1 MPQNNLTQEQLDKL
15 TIELTK
21 YAEEGASDD
30 ELREFKDAYIQQ
42 ISKEADNGNFTEG
55 SVEQPGQPTEP
66 LKKPI
71 VNVDRFGVPETDE
84 YLSGA
89 REAADKK
96 LKETEELLISADI
109 PDLPKHVIN
118 YPSYNVEQ
126 LDSAITDIDSR
137 LEQTN
142 FYLST
147 RGLTQPER
155 KFYKEERE
163 KINEERSAA
172 IVYKAE
178 KTNDYDLSGDA
189 RRAVIDIGPSSP
201 LGKKLRPEVYKLE
214 NRISEDIFKEVESR
228 GVEFYSLTEEDYNGV
243 RRADAEKVGV
253 LADEIAESIAKGNP
267 GVRQV
272 AYERIFERA
281 ENEEEIKMNEEKI
294 KSDPEIQ
301 DVFSRYKSEG
311 LDEFESTNKDGIKY
325 KAEYTSAANAINKSV
340 EFKLNKLT
348 TDYNSDVNSYKQDLI
363 SQIKQGVITPE
374 EAEKQLGDYNK
385 QLYSDLQNT
394 ENLIIQNNN
403 LNLQELTTEYSKKIE
418 GGFKEFLQNNPMDPD
433 DLQKLNDA
441 VKRIG
446 EEVDKDRFGKLKD
459 QEMMSIYKYG
469 ATALIPLFGKSLWST
484 LGRSVSGAGTFNNI
498 PWMVELGDEMNTAY
512 SVADERV
519 EDWSDLANIPSV
531 TKSIGRLAGSALPS
545 ILVGTAVSA
554 STGGLGTIP
563 AMALVAGTGWMT
575 ESIDMAGNIK
585 RDVIRETG
593 SLLKGEQAAGAM
605 WEAQLGNWWTY
616 VFDGLPYVGK
626 ALRAVPSRAAR
637 IAISGTESAL
647 TETPQETFQT
657 SQEQQIM
664 QTVFDET
671 EITAKGF
678 SDRINQK
685 LVKETF
691 LEVAPGSF
699 ALGGGGRA
707 VTEFMMDRQADK
719 LVKEMVA
726 KTRAGLVDD
735 NESFIRQKIFASM
748 NQFGKN
754 FTNSWLST
762 LQKNGS
768 ITEEDL
774 NRLYTYSKTAEGFL
788 RNVNGLNL
796 TEEQN
801 NTYFALSHRANELYN
816 QAESITDDKVTRST
830 ITEQANALKK
840 NAQEFLNNP
849 ETGGSFVSV
858 QIGKGPA
865 LIMNEEQAIEFVT
878 NNPYVAF
885 PEAGINIQGRNVDEF
900 TKMFSEMVEGTK
912 AGLADVKSIDE
923 YSNQQRE
930 EGRLS
935 SVDNTL
941 TKINNAE
948 YINDNEIDS
957 SIDQIFDEIDRVDGL
972 DISDNAKESIKQ
984 QLFSVAEILDNH
996 EFRTKTETR
1005 KVTPKESAEGGAET
1019 KREIPKKSTSKAE
1032 LAGVGTVSVTFTGG
1046 NTISITP
1053 QGQKGRAARV
1063 TKFTFPENFLYTNEQ
1078 GDFTALIIEDAEG
1091 NEITI
1096 NDPEIGVPLA
1106 INNIIAETAA
1116 VPTDVVEEFVTEEI
1130 NYIKERKEAAPESRE
1145 AAPKTSTQVA
1155 PTQVAPTTTEVVTE
1169 EAPVEES
1176 TTEGVE
1182 SSEGLT
1188 EEAESELRKLM
1199 GLDKSKRKAS
1209 REGNTEKDNQ
1219 RLDKVERAVDL
1230 LEKSLSKVMPNIF
1243 IAVAES
1249 SEQFALF
1256 AEEEGYKKRD
1266 LSQGI
1271 FRKMPVP
1278 DSKTFEEEWVII
1290 LNPDSADVA
1299 TVFHEGLHAVLRASG
1314 LSETQARA
1322 VTGRMI
1328 DAVKKTATKKL
1339 QRELKGF
1346 TDMYPT
1352 PQQNEEYIAELIGIL
1367 ANNYNEQNS
1376 ETKSL
1381 IRRWLEKL
1389 AEILGLK
1396 PKGAPLSSV
1405 GLGKTDAATVNM
1417 LNVLAEKM
1425 SRGKVLSKEDV
1436 TSLRMGGPLT
1446 VQQVAADM
1454 RMDEEILTP
1463 GSQILGGT
1471 GIRKSKQ
1478 AKVEDFDTTPPK
1490 VDGVKMI
1497 YPEKTSIDDVLEKS
1511 GGAGIFINSDGT
1523 KVGVV
1528 VVNGRKL
1535 ILQGGIDYTFIEQNV
1550 KDGIG
1555 FAASEDKKIS
1565 QLKTTASDLVAERD
1579 RKNPEHKGKPIAVFV
1594 ASQNGETMLGEWYA
1608 AEYIMEGLDAS
1619 IVNKKYN
1626 GGLKQ
1631 AEKDFVEAIKS
1642 AKVGKTEDGLRDKK
1656 SKDALLKMVEDGKFK
1671 THEGRLDIAKKLA
1684 SKDFSFGFRV
1694 NLNKDLLSNKESA
1707 SKTGKN
1713 VNFKKSLAES
1723 GYFLNDFWN
1732 RFIDERFLKGIQQQR
1747 LQNEKGKTVS
1757 NKTFSG
1763 FFYDPSESLES
1774 QINHAKL
1781 GVDHAQFNSS
1791 FKSQGNFLLDSAYD
1805 VNKLFPLMGYPE
1817 QKGIDIYN
1825 EANNTKFVKEA
1836 PKRNPLGLVRATIVD
1851 KGMISK
1857 WLKENGYSKLIV
1869 NPYTSIALSLYTGVS
1884 EAKEPVIIKQKR
1896 EEAIPSV
1903 EKLMEEAGGTN
1914 DYAYVTDNIRKQRR
1928 TKPAPKKTIKAYKL
1942 FRVDKKKPGQLFPLF
1957 VKANEEVLTDVW
1969 YDAEVGDLTPDGKVK
1984 SKIGNLAYR
1993 PGWHMGDAPIA
2004 THIGEKYNFD
2014 KKSTDKSLKKPT
2026 ARNANHVWAEVEVS
2040 ADVNWQTEAN
2050 KRASKT
2056 KEGKIIPRTAHITDQ
2071 IPEDG
2076 YYRYKTNPNMTG
2088 NWIIG
2093 GAIKVNRVLTDQEVK
2108 DINDKAGVA
2117 DLPRVEPIDLS
2128 EYGFEEPTIRKQK
2141 RRTERL
2147 APNGKRSN
2155 LDDVQYDTVRTPAF
2169 KNWFGDWENDPKN
2182 ASKVVDDNGEPL
2194 VVYHGTT
2201 VEFDVFDKKKLGSK
2215 NWYADAAQQGFFF
2228 ASKKETADEYT
2239 GISIYQG
2246 TDIDNAGIY
2255 KRAEAKFKEERE
2267 KLTLNEKEAI
2277 DKTMSDIKAKATEV
2291 IRNKNPEL
2299 ANVLPD
2305 GDMAIEIA
2313 NTLYK
2318 DGRFSSESIN
2328 KKIEKS
2334 LLDSGVKN
2342 RKNKLKESE
2351 KSFIQKEAKD
2361 LLGISPQVKE
2371 LYLNIREISSQTI
2384 DDANAEIAKDI
2395 IDAKGNKLDGVVFK
2409 GEGEV
2414 KGDDIYVAFEP
2425 NQIKLADG
2433 SNKTFD
2439 PDAPSI
2445 RKQKKKKPKSKIK
2458 DAFEYGIQKGIPAI
2472 NIKNWLIKLGYTE
2485 EEVDSGAYDA
2495 ERIWNKDGKKVKNWF
2510 EYARRSALSARK
2522 FRPQSMFLAQE
2533 AMESAISAELRQA
2546 KMMAESLNS
2555 AINRYKSQDKRDELI
2570 DAVDEFMRDAE
2581 ERDFWRDELPDE
2593 IAQIAEAMRIHID
2606 SLSLKLVEVGAIK
2619 AESSRENILK
2629 NIGVYMNR
2637 SFEIFD
2643 NKNWKKEV
2651 GDQVITAAQNHLREV
2666 YYNSLSGINELDQQL
2681 KDDKITESDYNRRK
2695 KRILANKASVKKIM
2709 DRDGVTEDEALTM
2722 HVEKVV
2728 DDILTRKDVDE
2739 YISFAQSVV
2748 GKKDLSSLKRRKDI
2762 PPAIRALMG
2771 EYTDPGY
2778 NYAMSIFKIANLVE
2792 NQKYLT
2798 KIRDAG
2804 LGVWLFE
2811 DEAGIKKREGYKQ
2824 ITFDGDA
2831 SMNPLDGLYAPEAVA
2846 DAFNDKELSTII
2858 SGIPVI
2864 GTTYKNYLKL
2874 VGGVKYSKTI
2884 LSFGT
2889 HAKNVIGNMYF
2900 MAQNGYLDPRE
2911 YQQPFMVLAKQF
2923 AGKELT
2929 AEQEAKMDEWIRAGI
2944 IGQGA
2949 SIGEIKSIFEGEGS
2963 FEKALSKRIGKKTDN
2978 MLSEGKK
2985 GVKWVGKKAQEAYQ
2999 YEDDMFKIVAYEKEK
3014 LNYSKI
3020 LFDGKSYNQLDASQ
3034 KSAVN
3039 DYVAEIIKNIL
3050 PNYGRIGGFGKFLK
3064 AVPVSGTFISFQ
3076 LEAYRTAYNTVG
3088 LAMQEIKGD
3097 IPGIS
3102 EAGKKLAQKRGAKR
3116 LASIVGFQAFKYGM
3130 IALLGI
3136 PLIPGDDDD
3145 EDGLLERIR
3154 MLLPFWDTN
3163 SDIAIQ
3169 DVKPNGNFTYISVS
3183 ASDPYGSIFKVVNA
3197 TTNYAKTGEG
3207 FSEIFEELTG
3217 PFISE
3222 DILLNT
3228 LMNIKSN
3235 ENDYGG
3241 KIVRNTD
3248 TLFEASGKIALQLY
3262 KTFEPGSLTSTR
3274 KIAQSEN
3281 KLNEVIGQ
3289 FTGFKL
3295 HEIKS
3300 LEQAGFKFRE
3310 IQNEAQESKKAYN
3323 SVKYNIDDYET
3334 QEEINKVIRASKKAM
3349 DKDYKEAV
3357 KLYQALISLGVSK
3370 RDIRAKMDDAGISS
3384 TMRSQ
3389 IARNSID
3396 VKLNAIKK

>member
-1 MPQNNLTQEQLDKL
+1 MNEQLLKDFLATAKKDNYNWDVIL
-15 TIELTK
+15 PKFPELK
-21 YAEEGASDD
+21 DYDLRLLKDYAATAKKDNYDYSIINPKFPEFNLEKQEGG
-30 ELREFKDAYIQQ
+30 EPV
-42 ISKEADNGNFTEG
+42 NFTEG
-55 SVEQPGQPTEP
+55 SVEPQEQPTEP

-71 VNVDRFGVPETDE
+71 VDVDLFGAPKTDDYLAGPRREQEE
-84 YLSGA
+84 YLKSVSG
-89 REAADKK
+89 
-96 LKETEELLISADI
+96 LISEEDS
-109 PDLPKHVIN
+109 
-118 YPSYNVEQ
+118 PSSKLVSQYSAYDPIQ
-126 LDSAITDIDSR
+126 LDSALIDIGKRKQILQS
-137 LEQTN
+137 N
-142 FYLST
+142 I
-147 RGLTQPER
+147 RGPGIS
-155 KFYKEERE
+155 KRE
-163 KINEERSAA
+163 KLNKLEEEYAAA

-178 KTNDYDLSGDA
+178 KTNDYDLSDDA
-189 RRAVIDIGPSSP
+189 RRAVIDIGHSSP

-272 AYERIFERA
+272 AYEKIFERA

-363 SQIKQGVITPE
+363 SQREEGVITPE

-394 ENLIIQNNN
+394 QNLIIQNRK
-403 LNLQELTTEYSKKIE
+403 LNLQELTTEYFKKIE

-441 VKRIG
+441 FKRIG

-469 ATALIPLFGKSLWST
+469 ATALIPLLGKSLNST
-484 LGRSVSGAGTFNNI
+484 LSRSISGSGTLYNQ
-498 PWMVELGDEMNTAY
+498 PWMVELGDEMNTLF

-519 EDWSDLANIPSV
+519 EDWSDLANIPAV

-545 ILVGTAVSA
+545 ILVGAAVSA

-563 AMALVAGTGWMT
+563 AMAAVAMASGLV
-575 ESIDMAGNIK
+575 ESVDMAGNIK

-616 VFDGLPYVGK
+616 IFDGLPYVGK
-626 ALRAVPSRAAR
+626 ALRGISSKAAR
-637 IAISGTESAL
+637 IGIVGFESSGI
-647 TETPQETFQT
+647 ETIQETRQT
-657 SQEQQIM
+657 AQEQQIM

-691 LEVAPGSF
+691 LEVGPGSF

-788 RNVNGLNL
+788 RNINGLNL

-984 QLFSVAEILDNH
+984 QLFSIAEILDNH

-1130 NYIKERKEAAPESRE
+1130 NYIKERKEAAPE
-1145 AAPKTSTQVA
+1145 ASTQVA
-1155 PTQVAPTTTEVVTE
+1155 PTQVAPTTTEETITEEDIDNALTDEIIPITDLEVTGLFTHQTRRPDAIISWITGGKVLGYDKKRNKDEDLNEFTEDFETTPFATGRHNRNAPNFQEGGLYGGPAKGMKFVITRSGKENFTPNLKFSNKKSFDASRGVGVPKPNSRNISDFTFYKVTQDGKLQKIDISKLRNKVESITKTTKKETTTE

-1230 LEKSLSKVMPNIF
+1230 LKKSLSKVMPNIF
-1243 IAVAES
+1243 IDVAES

-1271 FRKMPVP
+1271 SRKMPVP

-1290 LNPDSADVA
+1290 LNPDSADVT

-1314 LSETQARA
+1314 LSEAQARA

-1328 DAVKKTATKKL
+1328 EAVKKTATKRL
-1339 QRELKGF
+1339 QRELEEF
-1346 TDMYPT
+1346 TDMYKT

-1454 RMDEEILTP
+1454 RMDEEQG
-1463 GSQILGGT
+1463 GSGQVGNFNFK
-1471 GIRKSKQ
+1471 RKKSK
-1478 AKVEDFDTTPPK
+1478 APSVEDDTRSSAKNTIQKDLTTYAGQNFVTNMYDFTNYGPT
-1490 VDGVKMI
+1490 DIGGGI
-1497 YPEKTSIDDVLEKS
+1497 VLELY
-1511 GGAGIFINSDGT
+1511 GGKNYVAYMMERTGT
-1523 KVGVV
+1523 KLGEVSNVAAFNSKENAEGFIKNAIDGKANLFAPHVGTKEGSWQFQQNIFEQLVEKLLDNNVITNEELIESFNSGLNSKDGKKALRIFNEKNKTNLTNLNDFIENPKKLVELLDIDNNYSADLRKILNDRIASNKKVQKFLGVTNKIEFAELLEDPMNVGSKPFDLIGIIEFDNTTFEEPSRPKKGDADYHPSFAWTVKAKITAIVQPTYFYQSTESTDSYTKFNQDGVV
-1528 VVNGRKL
+1528 VSRPTDLKDSKGRSLEKL
-1535 ILQGGIDYTFIEQNV
+1535 YKTALKDTRKYKINEQGKKVVESGKAPFDGTF
-1550 KDGIG
+1550 
-1555 FAASEDKKIS
+1555 EDFQKSKFKS
-1565 QLKTTASDLVAERD
+1565 S
-1579 RKNPEHKGKPIAVFV
+1579 NV
-1594 ASQNGETMLGEWYA
+1594 AS
-1608 AEYIMEGLDAS
+1608 
-1619 IVNKKYN
+1619 
-1626 GGLKQ
+1626 
-1631 AEKDFVEAIKS
+1631 S
-1642 AKVGKTEDGLRDKK
+1642 AGSLPKV
-1656 SKDALLKMVEDGKFK
+1656 A
-1671 THEGRLDIAKKLA
+1671 
-1684 SKDFSFGFRV
+1684 
-1694 NLNKDLLSNKESA
+1694 
-1707 SKTGKN
+1707 
-1713 VNFKKSLAES
+1713 
-1723 GYFLNDFWN
+1723 
-1732 RFIDERFLKGIQQQR
+1732 
-1747 LQNEKGKTVS
+1747 TV
-1757 NKTFSG
+1757 K
-1763 FFYDPSESLES
+1763 
-1774 QINHAKL
+1774 
-1781 GVDHAQFNSS
+1781 
-1791 FKSQGNFLLDSAYD
+1791 
-1805 VNKLFPLMGYPE
+1805 
-1817 QKGIDIYN
+1817 
-1825 EANNTKFVKEA
+1825 
-1836 PKRNPLGLVRATIVD
+1836 
-1851 KGMISK
+1851 
-1857 WLKENGYSKLIV
+1857 
-1869 NPYTSIALSLYTGVS
+1869 
-1884 EAKEPVIIKQKR
+1884 
-1896 EEAIPSV
+1896 
-1903 EKLMEEAGGTN
+1903 
-1914 DYAYVTDNIRKQRR
+1914 
-1928 TKPAPKKTIKAYKL
+1928 
-1942 FRVDKKKPGQLFPLF
+1942 
-1957 VKANEEVLTDVW
+1957 
-1969 YDAEVGDLTPDGKVK
+1969 
-1984 SKIGNLAYR
+1984 
-1993 PGWHMGDAPIA
+1993 
-2004 THIGEKYNFD
+2004 
-2014 KKSTDKSLKKPT
+2014 
-2026 ARNANHVWAEVEVS
+2026 
-2040 ADVNWQTEAN
+2040 
-2050 KRASKT
+2050 
-2056 KEGKIIPRTAHITDQ
+2056 
-2071 IPEDG
+2071 
-2076 YYRYKTNPNMTG
+2076 
-2088 NWIIG
+2088 
-2093 GAIKVNRVLTDQEVK
+2093 
-2108 DINDKAGVA
+2108 
-2117 DLPRVEPIDLS
+2117 
-2128 EYGFEEPTIRKQK
+2128 PTIRKQK

-2155 LDDVQYDTVRTPAF
+2155 LNDIQYDTVRTPAF

-2182 ASKVVDDNGEPL
+2182 ASKVVDENGEPL
-2194 VVYHGTT
+2194 VVYHGTAAKD
-2201 VEFDVFDKKKLGSK
+2201 VEVFKKGENFRS
-2215 NWYADAAQQGFFF
+2215 G
-2228 ASKKETADEYT
+2228 
-2239 GISIYQG
+2239 G
-2246 TDIDNAGIY
+2246 GIY
-2255 KRAEAKFKEERE
+2255 FTNSIESAKTYDRDPTIYAAF
-2267 KLTLNEKEAI
+2267 LN
-2277 DKTMSDIKAKATEV
+2277 V
-2291 IRNKNPEL
+2291 KNPRIEN
-2299 ANVLPD
+2299 ANNRKWVD
-2305 GDMAIEIA
+2305 VIGGKAIWDIV
-2313 NTLYK
+2313 K
-2318 DGRFSSESIN
+2318 ES
-2328 KKIEKS
+2328 KS
-2334 LLDSGVKN
+2334 NNYNGVIIKNIVDSGGF
-2342 RKNKLKESE
+2342 SQ
-2351 KSFIQKEAKD
+2351 F
-2361 LLGISPQVKE
+2361 LLPPQDN
-2371 LYLNIREISSQTI
+2371 Y
-2384 DDANAEIAKDI
+2384 IA
-2395 IDAKGNKLDGVVFK
+2395 FK
-2409 GEGEV
+2409 
-2414 KGDDIYVAFEP
+2414 P

-2439 PDAPSI
+2439 PDASSI

-2874 VGGVKYSKTI
+2874 VGGVKYTKTI
-2884 LSFGT
+2884 LSLGT
-2889 HAKNVIGNMYF
+2889 HGKNVIGNMYF

-2949 SIGEIKSIFEGEGS
+2949 SIGEIKSIFEGEDS
-2963 FEKALSKRIGKKTDN
+2963 FEKALSKRIDKKTDN

-2985 GVKWVGKKAQEAYQ
+2985 ARKWVGKKAQEAYQ

-3064 AVPVSGTFISFQ
+3064 AVPVAGTFISFQ

-3145 EDGLLERIR
+3145 EDGLSERIR

-3169 DVKPNGNFTYISVS
+3169 DVKPNGNFTYVSVS

-3217 PFISE
+3217 PFISD

-3248 TLFEASGKIALQLY
+3248 TLFEASEKIALQLY

>member
-1 MPQNNLTQEQLDKL
+1 M
-15 TIELTK
+15 
-21 YAEEGASDD
+21 
-30 ELREFKDAYIQQ
+30 
-42 ISKEADNGNFTEG
+42 
-55 SVEQPGQPTEP
+55 
-66 LKKPI
+66 
-71 VNVDRFGVPETDE
+71 
-84 YLSGA
+84 
-89 REAADKK
+89 
-96 LKETEELLISADI
+96 
-109 PDLPKHVIN
+109 
-118 YPSYNVEQ
+118 
-126 LDSAITDIDSR
+126 
-137 LEQTN
+137 
-142 FYLST
+142 
-147 RGLTQPER
+147 
-155 KFYKEERE
+155 
-163 KINEERSAA
+163 
-172 IVYKAE
+172 
-178 KTNDYDLSGDA
+178 
-189 RRAVIDIGPSSP
+189 
-201 LGKKLRPEVYKLE
+201 
-214 NRISEDIFKEVESR
+214 
-228 GVEFYSLTEEDYNGV
+228 
-243 RRADAEKVGV
+243 
-253 LADEIAESIAKGNP
+253 
-267 GVRQV
+267 
-272 AYERIFERA
+272 YE
-281 ENEEEIKMNEEKI
+281 
-294 KSDPEIQ
+294 
-301 DVFSRYKSEG
+301 
-311 LDEFESTNKDGIKY
+311 
-325 KAEYTSAANAINKSV
+325 
-340 EFKLNKLT
+340 
-348 TDYNSDVNSYKQDLI
+348 
-363 SQIKQGVITPE
+363 
-374 EAEKQLGDYNK
+374 
-385 QLYSDLQNT
+385 
-394 ENLIIQNNN
+394 
-403 LNLQELTTEYSKKIE
+403 
-418 GGFKEFLQNNPMDPD
+418 
-433 DLQKLNDA
+433 
-441 VKRIG
+441 
-446 EEVDKDRFGKLKD
+446 
-459 QEMMSIYKYG
+459 
-469 ATALIPLFGKSLWST
+469 
-484 LGRSVSGAGTFNNI
+484 
-498 PWMVELGDEMNTAY
+498 
-512 SVADERV
+512 
-519 EDWSDLANIPSV
+519 
-531 TKSIGRLAGSALPS
+531 
-545 ILVGTAVSA
+545 
-554 STGGLGTIP
+554 
-563 AMALVAGTGWMT
+563 
-575 ESIDMAGNIK
+575 
-585 RDVIRETG
+585 
-593 SLLKGEQAAGAM
+593 
-605 WEAQLGNWWTY
+605 
-616 VFDGLPYVGK
+616 
-626 ALRAVPSRAAR
+626 
-637 IAISGTESAL
+637 
-647 TETPQETFQT
+647 
-657 SQEQQIM
+657 
-664 QTVFDET
+664 
-671 EITAKGF
+671 
-678 SDRINQK
+678 
-685 LVKETF
+685 
-691 LEVAPGSF
+691 
-699 ALGGGGRA
+699 
-707 VTEFMMDRQADK
+707 
-719 LVKEMVA
+719 
-726 KTRAGLVDD
+726 
-735 NESFIRQKIFASM
+735 
-748 NQFGKN
+748 
-754 FTNSWLST
+754 
-762 LQKNGS
+762 
-768 ITEEDL
+768 
-774 NRLYTYSKTAEGFL
+774 
-788 RNVNGLNL
+788 
-796 TEEQN
+796 
-801 NTYFALSHRANELYN
+801 
-816 QAESITDDKVTRST
+816 
-830 ITEQANALKK
+830 
-840 NAQEFLNNP
+840 
-849 ETGGSFVSV
+849 
-858 QIGKGPA
+858 
-865 LIMNEEQAIEFVT
+865 
-878 NNPYVAF
+878 
-885 PEAGINIQGRNVDEF
+885 
-900 TKMFSEMVEGTK
+900 
-912 AGLADVKSIDE
+912 
-923 YSNQQRE
+923 
-930 EGRLS
+930 
-935 SVDNTL
+935 
-941 TKINNAE
+941 
-948 YINDNEIDS
+948 
-957 SIDQIFDEIDRVDGL
+957 
-972 DISDNAKESIKQ
+972 
-984 QLFSVAEILDNH
+984 
-996 EFRTKTETR
+996 
-1005 KVTPKESAEGGAET
+1005 
-1019 KREIPKKSTSKAE
+1019 
-1032 LAGVGTVSVTFTGG
+1032 
-1046 NTISITP
+1046 
-1053 QGQKGRAARV
+1053 
-1063 TKFTFPENFLYTNEQ
+1063 
-1078 GDFTALIIEDAEG
+1078 
-1091 NEITI
+1091 
-1096 NDPEIGVPLA
+1096 
-1106 INNIIAETAA
+1106 
-1116 VPTDVVEEFVTEEI
+1116 
-1130 NYIKERKEAAPESRE
+1130 
-1145 AAPKTSTQVA
+1145 
-1155 PTQVAPTTTEVVTE
+1155 
-1169 EAPVEES
+1169 
-1176 TTEGVE
+1176 
-1182 SSEGLT
+1182 
-1188 EEAESELRKLM
+1188 
-1199 GLDKSKRKAS
+1199 
-1209 REGNTEKDNQ
+1209 
-1219 RLDKVERAVDL
+1219 
-1230 LEKSLSKVMPNIF
+1230 
-1243 IAVAES
+1243 
-1249 SEQFALF
+1249 
-1256 AEEEGYKKRD
+1256 
-1266 LSQGI
+1266 
-1271 FRKMPVP
+1271 
-1278 DSKTFEEEWVII
+1278 
-1290 LNPDSADVA
+1290 
-1299 TVFHEGLHAVLRASG
+1299 
-1314 LSETQARA
+1314 
-1322 VTGRMI
+1322 
-1328 DAVKKTATKKL
+1328 
-1339 QRELKGF
+1339 
-1346 TDMYPT
+1346 T

-1436 TSLRMGGPLT
+1436 TALRMGGPLT
-1446 VQQVAADM
+1446 SQQVMADM
-1454 RMDEEILTP
+1454 RMDEEQG
-1463 GSQILGGT
+1463 GSGQVGNFNFK
-1471 GIRKSKQ
+1471 RKKSK
-1478 AKVEDFDTTPPK
+1478 APSVEDDTRSSAKNTIQKDLTTYVGQNFVTNMYDFTNYGPT
-1490 VDGVKMI
+1490 DIGGGI
-1497 YPEKTSIDDVLEKS
+1497 VLELY
-1511 GGAGIFINSDGT
+1511 GGKNYVAYMMERTGT
-1523 KVGVV
+1523 KLGEVSNVAAFNSKENAEGFIKNAIDGKANLFAPHVGTKEGSWQFQQNIFEQLVEKLLDNNVITNEELIESFNSGLNSKDGKEALRIFNEKNKTNLTNLNDFIENPKKLVELLDIDNNYSAELRKTLNDKIAANKKVQKFLGVTNKIEFAELLEDPMNVGSKPFDLIGLIEFDNTTFEKPSRPKKGDADYHPSFAWTVKAKIKAIVQPTYFYQSTESTDSYTKFNQDGVV
-1528 VVNGRKL
+1528 VSKLTDLKDSKGRSLEKL
-1535 ILQGGIDYTFIEQNV
+1535 YKTALKDTRKYKINEQGKKVIKSGKAPFDGTFEDFQKSKFKSSNV
-1550 KDGIG
+1550 
-1555 FAASEDKKIS
+1555 ASSAGSLPK
-1565 QLKTTASDLVAERD
+1565 VATV
-1579 RKNPEHKGKPIAVFV
+1579 KPI
-1594 ASQNGETMLGEWYA
+1594 
-1608 AEYIMEGLDAS
+1608 I
-1619 IVNKKYN
+1619 
-1626 GGLKQ
+1626 
-1631 AEKDFVEAIKS
+1631 
-1642 AKVGKTEDGLRDKK
+1642 R
-1656 SKDALLKMVEDGKFK
+1656 
-1671 THEGRLDIAKKLA
+1671 
-1684 SKDFSFGFRV
+1684 
-1694 NLNKDLLSNKESA
+1694 
-1707 SKTGKN
+1707 
-1713 VNFKKSLAES
+1713 
-1723 GYFLNDFWN
+1723 
-1732 RFIDERFLKGIQQQR
+1732 
-1747 LQNEKGKTVS
+1747 
-1757 NKTFSG
+1757 
-1763 FFYDPSESLES
+1763 
-1774 QINHAKL
+1774 
-1781 GVDHAQFNSS
+1781 
-1791 FKSQGNFLLDSAYD
+1791 
-1805 VNKLFPLMGYPE
+1805 
-1817 QKGIDIYN
+1817 
-1825 EANNTKFVKEA
+1825 
-1836 PKRNPLGLVRATIVD
+1836 
-1851 KGMISK
+1851 
-1857 WLKENGYSKLIV
+1857 
-1869 NPYTSIALSLYTGVS
+1869 
-1884 EAKEPVIIKQKR
+1884 KQKR

-2141 RRTERL
+2141 KKKPKSKIKSNWNYEGEGDVFSSNADSRDGKNSYVNRILSTIGGN
-2147 APNGKRSN
+2147 NGYSRVRDKGSLDLTTPIRYEGDSKKIVGFDGDGNAIAVIQLDLKRGG
-2155 LDDVQYDTVRTPAF
+2155 V
-2169 KNWFGDWENDPKN
+2169 EH
-2182 ASKVVDDNGEPL
+2182 L
-2194 VVYHGTT
+2194 VVAP
-2201 VEFDVFDKKKLGSK
+2201 EFTRKGVATELVKQLELKGAKVDFEKSK
-2215 NWYADAAQQGFFF
+2215 QISPDAAEFF
-2228 ASKKETADEYT
+2228 
-2239 GISIYQG
+2239 
-2246 TDIDNAGIY
+2246 NNL
-2255 KRAEAKFKEERE
+2255 KFKD
-2267 KLTLNEKEAI
+2267 EA
-2277 DKTMSDIKAKATEV
+2277 
-2291 IRNKNPEL
+2291 
-2299 ANVLPD
+2299 
-2305 GDMAIEIA
+2305 
-2313 NTLYK
+2313 
-2318 DGRFSSESIN
+2318 
-2328 KKIEKS
+2328 
-2334 LLDSGVKN
+2334 
-2342 RKNKLKESE
+2342 
-2351 KSFIQKEAKD
+2351 
-2361 LLGISPQVKE
+2361 
-2371 LYLNIREISSQTI
+2371 
-2384 DDANAEIAKDI
+2384 
-2395 IDAKGNKLDGVVFK
+2395 
-2409 GEGEV
+2409 
-2414 KGDDIYVAFEP
+2414 
-2425 NQIKLADG
+2425 
-2433 SNKTFD
+2433 FD
-2439 PDAPSI
+2439 TDAPSI
-2445 RKQKKKKPKSKIK
+2445 RKQRRKKPKSKVK

-2651 GDQVITAAQNHLREV
+2651 SDQVITAAQNHLREA

-2846 DAFNDKELSTII
+2846 DAFNDKELYTII

-3207 FSEIFEELTG
+3207 FSEIFEELAG
-3217 PFISE
+3217 PFVSE

>member
-1 MPQNNLTQEQLDKL
+1 MAHL
-15 TIELTK
+15 
-21 YAEEGASDD
+21 
-30 ELREFKDAYIQQ
+30 
-42 ISKEADNGNFTEG
+42 
-55 SVEQPGQPTEP
+55 
-66 LKKPI
+66 
-71 VNVDRFGVPETDE
+71 ETDDYLAGPRKEQEE
-84 YLSGA
+84 YLKSVSG
-89 REAADKK
+89 
-96 LKETEELLISADI
+96 LISEEDS
-109 PDLPKHVIN
+109 
-118 YPSYNVEQ
+118 PSSKLVSQYSAYDPIQ
-126 LDSAITDIDSR
+126 LDSALIDIGKRKQILQS
-137 LEQTN
+137 N
-142 FYLST
+142 I
-147 RGLTQPER
+147 RGPGIS
-155 KFYKEERE
+155 KRE
-163 KINEERSAA
+163 KLNKLEEEYAAA

-178 KTNDYDLSGDA
+178 KTNDYDLSDDA
-189 RRAVIDIGPSSP
+189 RRAVIDIGHSSP

-294 KSDPEIQ
+294 KSDSEIQ
-301 DVFSRYKSEG
+301 DIFSRYRSEG

-325 KAEYTSAANAINKSV
+325 KAEYTSAANSINKSA

-948 YINDNEIDS
+948 YINDNEINS

-1019 KREIPKKSTSKAE
+1019 KKEIPKKSTSKAE
-1032 LAGVGTVSVTFTGG
+1032 LAGVGTVSVTFTGR

-1053 QGQKGRAARV
+1053 KGQEGTAARV
-1063 TKFTFPENFLYTNEQ
+1063 TTFTFPENFLYTNEQ

-1130 NYIKERKEAAPESRE
+1130 NYIKERKEAAPE
-1145 AAPKTSTQVA
+1145 ASTQVA
-1155 PTQVAPTTTEVVTE
+1155 PTEEQKLKDVSEGKVVTFTYPNEQSIPDILKDRVTSTTDVTEKSGASKTTYRVTISQSEADYLLAQEKVAPTTEINTTE
-1169 EAPVEES
+1169 ET

-1199 GLDKSKRKAS
+1199 GLDKSKRKES
-1209 REGNTEKDNQ
+1209 REGKTEKDNQ

-1230 LEKSLSKVMPNIF
+1230 LKKSLSKVMPNIF
-1243 IAVAES
+1243 IDVAES

-1299 TVFHEGLHAVLRASG
+1299 TVFHEGLHAMLRASG
-1314 LSETQARA
+1314 LSNDQARA

-1339 QRELKGF
+1339 QRELEEF
-1346 TDMYPT
+1346 TAMYET

-1454 RMDEEILTP
+1454 RMDDEQG
-1463 GSQILGGT
+1463 GSGQVGNFT
-1471 GIRKSKQ
+1471 FKRKKSK
-1478 AKVEDFDTTPPK
+1478 APSVEDDTRSYAKNTIQK
-1490 VDGVKMI
+1490 DLTTYAGQNFLTNMYDFTDSGKKDIGGGIVLDLYGGKN
-1497 YPEKTSIDDVLEKS
+1497 YPALMMERTGTKLGEVSNIAAFNSKENAEAFIKNSIDGKANLFAPHV
-1511 GGAGIFINSDGT
+1511 GT
-1523 KVGVV
+1523 KEGSWQFQQNIFEQLVEKLLDNNVITNEELIESFNSGLNSKDGKEALRIFNEKNKTNLTNLNDFIENPKKLVELLDIDNNYSAELRKTLNDKIAANKKVQKFLGVTNKIEFAELLEDPMNVGSKPFDLIGLIEFDNTTFEKPSRPKKGDADYHPSFAWTVKAKIKAIVQPTYFYQSTESTDSYTKFNQDGVV
-1528 VVNGRKL
+1528 VSKLTDLKDSKGRSLEKL
-1535 ILQGGIDYTFIEQNV
+1535 YKTALKDTRKYKINEQGKKVIKSGKAPFDGTFEDFQKSKFKSSNV
-1550 KDGIG
+1550 
-1555 FAASEDKKIS
+1555 ASSAGSLPK
-1565 QLKTTASDLVAERD
+1565 VATV
-1579 RKNPEHKGKPIAVFV
+1579 KPI
-1594 ASQNGETMLGEWYA
+1594 
-1608 AEYIMEGLDAS
+1608 
-1619 IVNKKYN
+1619 
-1626 GGLKQ
+1626 
-1631 AEKDFVEAIKS
+1631 
-1642 AKVGKTEDGLRDKK
+1642 
-1656 SKDALLKMVEDGKFK
+1656 
-1671 THEGRLDIAKKLA
+1671 
-1684 SKDFSFGFRV
+1684 
-1694 NLNKDLLSNKESA
+1694 
-1707 SKTGKN
+1707 
-1713 VNFKKSLAES
+1713 
-1723 GYFLNDFWN
+1723 
-1732 RFIDERFLKGIQQQR
+1732 
-1747 LQNEKGKTVS
+1747 
-1757 NKTFSG
+1757 
-1763 FFYDPSESLES
+1763 
-1774 QINHAKL
+1774 
-1781 GVDHAQFNSS
+1781 
-1791 FKSQGNFLLDSAYD
+1791 
-1805 VNKLFPLMGYPE
+1805 
-1817 QKGIDIYN
+1817 
-1825 EANNTKFVKEA
+1825 
-1836 PKRNPLGLVRATIVD
+1836 
-1851 KGMISK
+1851 
-1857 WLKENGYSKLIV
+1857 
-1869 NPYTSIALSLYTGVS
+1869 
-1884 EAKEPVIIKQKR
+1884 
-1896 EEAIPSV
+1896 
-1903 EKLMEEAGGTN
+1903 
-1914 DYAYVTDNIRKQRR
+1914 
-1928 TKPAPKKTIKAYKL
+1928 
-1942 FRVDKKKPGQLFPLF
+1942 
-1957 VKANEEVLTDVW
+1957 
-1969 YDAEVGDLTPDGKVK
+1969 
-1984 SKIGNLAYR
+1984 
-1993 PGWHMGDAPIA
+1993 
-2004 THIGEKYNFD
+2004 
-2014 KKSTDKSLKKPT
+2014 
-2026 ARNANHVWAEVEVS
+2026 
-2040 ADVNWQTEAN
+2040 
-2050 KRASKT
+2050 
-2056 KEGKIIPRTAHITDQ
+2056 
-2071 IPEDG
+2071 
-2076 YYRYKTNPNMTG
+2076 
-2088 NWIIG
+2088 
-2093 GAIKVNRVLTDQEVK
+2093 
-2108 DINDKAGVA
+2108 
-2117 DLPRVEPIDLS
+2117 
-2128 EYGFEEPTIRKQK
+2128 IRKQK
-2141 RRTERL
+2141 RAADVIKKGEEISDANEFLNCEFFCNKMIGAKSFKETFTKLDSKLLRVGVPYPMGKIKELRSVLMAGDIL
-2147 APNGKRSN
+2147 A
-2155 LDDVQYDTVRTPAF
+2155 
-2169 KNWFGDWENDPKN
+2169 FGDQTNPRHY
-2182 ASKVVDDNGEPL
+2182 S
-2194 VVYHGTT
+2194 VYIEGDSTYE
-2201 VEFDVFDKKKLGSK
+2201 VEKWGDSPRIYSLSNTLREYESIAAVYREQKQDTPKKK
-2215 NWYADAAQQGFFF
+2215 
-2228 ASKKETADEYT
+2228 DEVQT
-2239 GISIYQG
+2239 GKPLKIQY
-2246 TDIDNAGIY
+2246 
-2255 KRAEAKFKEERE
+2255 
-2267 KLTLNEKEAI
+2267 
-2277 DKTMSDIKAKATEV
+2277 
-2291 IRNKNPEL
+2291 NKNPKKAPAMASEFGQDVE
-2299 ANVLPD
+2299 AS
-2305 GDMAIEIA
+2305 GDYVTQKVSDFTPEGFETGVVESKNPLVIDI
-2313 NTLYK
+2313 TDDTQILYK
-2318 DGRFSSESIN
+2318 NELSQKYDGKVGEKLSEAIRQDGYDAIVTKYDDGSTGEIVLLKGQRDAIQETSTEAIVYKENRKGGELFPYKGEDYVIQEEFEGQNSAFKIVNSGVIDKETIPNKNLKSFQNPLAVDKQVVKKADISIPIIIGDNGKEYFVLDGNHRLTKAMLDGKDIEAYVLTEQQTKSIN
-2328 KKIEKS
+2328 LKNTEKI
-2334 LLDSGVKN
+2334 
-2342 RKNKLKESE
+2342 
-2351 KSFIQKEAKD
+2351 
-2361 LLGISPQVKE
+2361 
-2371 LYLNIREISSQTI
+2371 
-2384 DDANAEIAKDI
+2384 
-2395 IDAKGNKLDGVVFK
+2395 
-2409 GEGEV
+2409 
-2414 KGDDIYVAFEP
+2414 
-2425 NQIKLADG
+2425 
-2433 SNKTFD
+2433 
-2439 PDAPSI
+2439 DAPSI
-2445 RKQKKKKPKSKIK
+2445 RKQKKKKPKSKVK

-2963 FEKALSKRIGKKTDN
+2963 FEKALSKRIDKKTDN

-3064 AVPVSGTFISFQ
+3064 AVPVAGTFISFQ

-3207 FSEIFEELTG
+3207 FSEIFEELAG
-3217 PFISE
+3217 PFVSE

>member
-55 SVEQPGQPTEP
+55 SVEQQEQPTEP

-71 VNVDRFGVPETDE
+71 VDVDLFGAPKTDDYLAGPRREQEE
-84 YLSGA
+84 YLKSVSG
-89 REAADKK
+89 
-96 LKETEELLISADI
+96 LISEEDS
-109 PDLPKHVIN
+109 
-118 YPSYNVEQ
+118 PSSKLVSMYSAYDPIQ
-126 LDSAITDIDSR
+126 LDSALNDIGKRKQILQS
-137 LEQTN
+137 N
-142 FYLST
+142 I
-147 RGLTQPER
+147 RGPGIS
-155 KFYKEERE
+155 KRE
-163 KINEERSAA
+163 KLNKLEEEYAAA

-178 KTNDYDLSGDA
+178 KTNDYDLSDDA
-189 RRAVIDIGPSSP
+189 RRAVMDIGHSSP

-294 KSDPEIQ
+294 KSDSEIQ
-301 DVFSRYKSEG
+301 DIFSRYRSEG

-325 KAEYTSAANAINKSV
+325 KAEYTSAANSINKSA

-735 NESFIRQKIFASM
+735 NESFIRQKIFASI

-788 RNVNGLNL
+788 RNINGLNL

-948 YINDNEIDS
+948 YINDNEINS

-1019 KREIPKKSTSKAE
+1019 KKEIPKKSTSKAE
-1032 LAGVGTVSVTFTGG
+1032 LAGVGTVSVTFTGR

-1053 QGQKGRAARV
+1053 KGQEGTAARV
-1063 TKFTFPENFLYTNEQ
+1063 TTFTFPENFLYTNEQ

-1130 NYIKERKEAAPESRE
+1130 NYIKERKEAAPE
-1145 AAPKTSTQVA
+1145 ASTQVA
-1155 PTQVAPTTTEVVTE
+1155 PTEEQKLKDVSEGKVVTFTYPNEQSIPDILKDRVTSTTDVTEKSGASKTTYRVTISQSEADYLLAQEKVAPTTEINTTE
-1169 EAPVEES
+1169 ET

-1199 GLDKSKRKAS
+1199 GLDKSKRKES
-1209 REGNTEKDNQ
+1209 REGKTEKDNQ

-1230 LEKSLSKVMPNIF
+1230 LKKSLSKVMPNIF
-1243 IAVAES
+1243 IDVAES

-1299 TVFHEGLHAVLRASG
+1299 TVFHEGLHAMLRASG
-1314 LSETQARA
+1314 LSNDQARA

-1339 QRELKGF
+1339 QRELEEF
-1346 TDMYPT
+1346 TAMYET

-1454 RMDEEILTP
+1454 RMDDEQG
-1463 GSQILGGT
+1463 GSGQVGNFT
-1471 GIRKSKQ
+1471 FKRKKSK
-1478 AKVEDFDTTPPK
+1478 APSVEDDTRSYAKNTIQK
-1490 VDGVKMI
+1490 DLTTYAGQNFLTNMYDFTDSGKKDIGGGIVLDLYGGKN
-1497 YPEKTSIDDVLEKS
+1497 YPALMMERTGTKLGEVSNIAAFNSKENAEAFIKNSIDGKANLFAPHV
-1511 GGAGIFINSDGT
+1511 GT
-1523 KVGVV
+1523 KEGSWQFQQNIFEQLVEKLLDNNVITNEELIESFNSGLNSKDGKEALRIFNEKNKTNLTNLNDFIENPKKLVELLDIDNNYSAELRKTLNDKIAANKKVQKFLGVTNKIEFAELLEDPMNVGSKPFDLIGLIEFDNTTFEKPSRPKKGDADYHPSFAWTVKAKIKAIVQPTYFYQSTESTDSYTKFNQDGVV
-1528 VVNGRKL
+1528 VSKLTDLKDSKGRSLEKL
-1535 ILQGGIDYTFIEQNV
+1535 YKTALKDTRKYKINEQGKKVIKSGKAPFDGTFEDFQKSKFKSSNV
-1550 KDGIG
+1550 
-1555 FAASEDKKIS
+1555 ASSAGSLPK
-1565 QLKTTASDLVAERD
+1565 VATV
-1579 RKNPEHKGKPIAVFV
+1579 KPI
-1594 ASQNGETMLGEWYA
+1594 
-1608 AEYIMEGLDAS
+1608 
-1619 IVNKKYN
+1619 
-1626 GGLKQ
+1626 
-1631 AEKDFVEAIKS
+1631 
-1642 AKVGKTEDGLRDKK
+1642 
-1656 SKDALLKMVEDGKFK
+1656 
-1671 THEGRLDIAKKLA
+1671 
-1684 SKDFSFGFRV
+1684 
-1694 NLNKDLLSNKESA
+1694 
-1707 SKTGKN
+1707 
-1713 VNFKKSLAES
+1713 
-1723 GYFLNDFWN
+1723 
-1732 RFIDERFLKGIQQQR
+1732 
-1747 LQNEKGKTVS
+1747 
-1757 NKTFSG
+1757 
-1763 FFYDPSESLES
+1763 
-1774 QINHAKL
+1774 
-1781 GVDHAQFNSS
+1781 
-1791 FKSQGNFLLDSAYD
+1791 
-1805 VNKLFPLMGYPE
+1805 
-1817 QKGIDIYN
+1817 
-1825 EANNTKFVKEA
+1825 
-1836 PKRNPLGLVRATIVD
+1836 
-1851 KGMISK
+1851 
-1857 WLKENGYSKLIV
+1857 
-1869 NPYTSIALSLYTGVS
+1869 
-1884 EAKEPVIIKQKR
+1884 
-1896 EEAIPSV
+1896 
-1903 EKLMEEAGGTN
+1903 
-1914 DYAYVTDNIRKQRR
+1914 
-1928 TKPAPKKTIKAYKL
+1928 
-1942 FRVDKKKPGQLFPLF
+1942 
-1957 VKANEEVLTDVW
+1957 
-1969 YDAEVGDLTPDGKVK
+1969 
-1984 SKIGNLAYR
+1984 
-1993 PGWHMGDAPIA
+1993 
-2004 THIGEKYNFD
+2004 
-2014 KKSTDKSLKKPT
+2014 
-2026 ARNANHVWAEVEVS
+2026 
-2040 ADVNWQTEAN
+2040 
-2050 KRASKT
+2050 
-2056 KEGKIIPRTAHITDQ
+2056 
-2071 IPEDG
+2071 
-2076 YYRYKTNPNMTG
+2076 
-2088 NWIIG
+2088 
-2093 GAIKVNRVLTDQEVK
+2093 
-2108 DINDKAGVA
+2108 
-2117 DLPRVEPIDLS
+2117 
-2128 EYGFEEPTIRKQK
+2128 IRKQK
-2141 RRTERL
+2141 RAADVIKKGEEISDANEFLNCEFFCNKMIGAKSFKETFTKLDSKLLRVGVPYPMGKIKELRSVLMAGDIL
-2147 APNGKRSN
+2147 A
-2155 LDDVQYDTVRTPAF
+2155 
-2169 KNWFGDWENDPKN
+2169 FGDQTNPRHY
-2182 ASKVVDDNGEPL
+2182 S
-2194 VVYHGTT
+2194 VYIEGDSTYE
-2201 VEFDVFDKKKLGSK
+2201 VEKWGDSPRIYSLSNTLREYESIAAVYREQKQDTPKKK
-2215 NWYADAAQQGFFF
+2215 
-2228 ASKKETADEYT
+2228 DEVQT
-2239 GISIYQG
+2239 GKPLKIQY
-2246 TDIDNAGIY
+2246 
-2255 KRAEAKFKEERE
+2255 
-2267 KLTLNEKEAI
+2267 
-2277 DKTMSDIKAKATEV
+2277 
-2291 IRNKNPEL
+2291 NKNPKKAPAMASEFGQDVE
-2299 ANVLPD
+2299 AS
-2305 GDMAIEIA
+2305 GDYVTQKVSDFTPEGFETGVVESKNPLVIDI
-2313 NTLYK
+2313 TDDTQILYK
-2318 DGRFSSESIN
+2318 NELSQKYDGKVGEKLSEAIRQDGYDAIVTKYDDGSTGEIVLLKGQRDAIQETSTEAIVYKENRKGGELFPYKGEDYVIQEEFEGQNSAFKIVNSGVIDKETIPNKNLKSFQNPLAVDKQVVKKADISIPIIIGDNGKEYFVLDGNHRLTKAMLDGKDIEAYVLTEQQTKSIN
-2328 KKIEKS
+2328 LKNTEKI
-2334 LLDSGVKN
+2334 
-2342 RKNKLKESE
+2342 
-2351 KSFIQKEAKD
+2351 
-2361 LLGISPQVKE
+2361 
-2371 LYLNIREISSQTI
+2371 
-2384 DDANAEIAKDI
+2384 
-2395 IDAKGNKLDGVVFK
+2395 
-2409 GEGEV
+2409 
-2414 KGDDIYVAFEP
+2414 
-2425 NQIKLADG
+2425 
-2433 SNKTFD
+2433 
-2439 PDAPSI
+2439 DAPSI
-2445 RKQKKKKPKSKIK
+2445 RKQKKKKPKSKVK

-2651 GDQVITAAQNHLREV
+2651 G
-2666 YYNSLSGINELDQQL
+2666 
-2681 KDDKITESDYNRRK
+2681 
-2695 KRILANKASVKKIM
+2695 
-2709 DRDGVTEDEALTM
+2709 
-2722 HVEKVV
+2722 
-2728 DDILTRKDVDE
+2728 
-2739 YISFAQSVV
+2739 
-2748 GKKDLSSLKRRKDI
+2748 
-2762 PPAIRALMG
+2762 
-2771 EYTDPGY
+2771 
-2778 NYAMSIFKIANLVE
+2778 
-2792 NQKYLT
+2792 
-2798 KIRDAG
+2798 
-2804 LGVWLFE
+2804 W
-2811 DEAGIKKREGYKQ
+2811 
-2824 ITFDGDA
+2824 
-2831 SMNPLDGLYAPEAVA
+2831 
-2846 DAFNDKELSTII
+2846 
-2858 SGIPVI
+2858 
-2864 GTTYKNYLKL
+2864 
-2874 VGGVKYSKTI
+2874 
-2884 LSFGT
+2884 
-2889 HAKNVIGNMYF
+2889 
-2900 MAQNGYLDPRE
+2900 
-2911 YQQPFMVLAKQF
+2911 
-2923 AGKELT
+2923 
-2929 AEQEAKMDEWIRAGI
+2929 
-2944 IGQGA
+2944 
-2949 SIGEIKSIFEGEGS
+2949 
-2963 FEKALSKRIGKKTDN
+2963 
-2978 MLSEGKK
+2978 
-2985 GVKWVGKKAQEAYQ
+2985 
-2999 YEDDMFKIVAYEKEK
+2999 
-3014 LNYSKI
+3014 
-3020 LFDGKSYNQLDASQ
+3020 
-3034 KSAVN
+3034 
-3039 DYVAEIIKNIL
+3039 
-3050 PNYGRIGGFGKFLK
+3050 
-3064 AVPVSGTFISFQ
+3064 
-3076 LEAYRTAYNTVG
+3076 
-3088 LAMQEIKGD
+3088 
-3097 IPGIS
+3097 
-3102 EAGKKLAQKRGAKR
+3102 
-3116 LASIVGFQAFKYGM
+3116 
-3130 IALLGI
+3130 
-3136 PLIPGDDDD
+3136 
-3145 EDGLLERIR
+3145 
-3154 MLLPFWDTN
+3154 
-3163 SDIAIQ
+3163 
-3169 DVKPNGNFTYISVS
+3169 
-3183 ASDPYGSIFKVVNA
+3183 
-3197 TTNYAKTGEG
+3197 
-3207 FSEIFEELTG
+3207 
-3217 PFISE
+3217 
-3222 DILLNT
+3222 
-3228 LMNIKSN
+3228 
-3235 ENDYGG
+3235 
-3241 KIVRNTD
+3241 
-3248 TLFEASGKIALQLY
+3248 
-3262 KTFEPGSLTSTR
+3262 
-3274 KIAQSEN
+3274 
-3281 KLNEVIGQ
+3281 
-3289 FTGFKL
+3289 
-3295 HEIKS
+3295 
-3300 LEQAGFKFRE
+3300 
-3310 IQNEAQESKKAYN
+3310 
-3323 SVKYNIDDYET
+3323 
-3334 QEEINKVIRASKKAM
+3334 
-3349 DKDYKEAV
+3349 
-3357 KLYQALISLGVSK
+3357 
-3370 RDIRAKMDDAGISS
+3370 
-3384 TMRSQ
+3384 
-3389 IARNSID
+3389 
-3396 VKLNAIKK
+3396 